1 MDVNHQFHDNF
12 MLSNGLPLGL
22 AMGMAM
28 NEQALNNYGQLTEY
42 EKEKLVA
49 ESKNVRNKEEMN
61 QIINKLENG
70 KYK

>member
-28 NEQALNNYGQLTEY
+28 NEQALNNYGKLTEY

-49 ESKNVRNKEEMN
+49 ESKNVQNKEEMN